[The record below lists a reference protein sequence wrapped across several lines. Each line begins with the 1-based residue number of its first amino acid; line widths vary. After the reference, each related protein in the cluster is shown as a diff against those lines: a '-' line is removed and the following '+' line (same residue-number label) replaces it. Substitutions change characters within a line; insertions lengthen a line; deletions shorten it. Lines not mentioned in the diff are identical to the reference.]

1 MHRIGFIAVFALL
14 LTIWGASQF
23 GNARDRVVPLSRLD
37 AQKSFA
43 PVVRKVT
50 PAVVN
55 VYVRNRVRKFVSPF
69 QSDPFFRQFFGRGF
83 GVPRSRMQNSLGSG
97 VIVSA
102 DGIVVTNYHVIRGG
116 GGKSAEIKVALADKR
131 EYDASVILSDKK
143 TDLAVLKINGRG
155 KRFPF
160 LKFDDSDALE
170 VGDLVLAIGNP
181 FGVGQTVTSGIVSA
195 LSRSRV
201 GKSRDQVFIQTDAAI
216 NPGNSG
222 GALVDMQGNLIGINT
237 MIFSR
242 SGGSNGIG
250 FAIPS
255 NQVKIVVDSA
265 ASGKKVER
273 PWFGARLEPLTASIA
288 EALGREQVAG
298 ALVSQVYKKSPA
310 ADAGLRP
317 GDVIV
322 SIDGRD
328 VADPRSFNY
337 RFTTRGIGGHAALG
351 VLRRGKIIDVKVA
364 LREAPSF
371 GLDSARRLKGNHPFD
386 GANVADLTPALADEL
401 GITDVDGVIVLDVGR
416 YGYAAR
422 VGLRAG
428 DIIES
433 INRKE
438 IRTMSDLDRA
448 VRRRKRY
455 WRFVILRNGQR
466 LEMAIRG

>member
-1 MHRIGFIAVFALL
+1 MRKIGFIGGLTLLAVFIGALQ
-14 LTIWGASQF
+14 SSS
-23 GNARDRVVPLSRLD
+23 ARERIVPLDQLD
-37 AQKSFA
+37 VKKSFA
-43 PVVRKVT
+43 PVVENAA

-55 VYVRNRVRKFVSPF
+55 VYVRKRARQFVSPF
-69 QSDPFFRQFFGRGF
+69 QSDPFFGKLFGRRF

-102 DGIVVTNYHVIRGG
+102 DGIVVTNHHVIKGG
-116 GGKSAEIKVALADKR
+116 GGTGAEIKVALADKR
-131 EYDASVILSDKK
+131 EYDATIILSDKQ
-143 TDLAVLKINGRG
+143 TDLAVLKIKAGG

-160 LKFDDSDALE
+160 LKFDDSDELK

-195 LSRSRV
+195 LSRSRI

-222 GALVDMQGNLIGINT
+222 GALVDMHGHLIGINT

-265 ASGKKVER
+265 ASGKKVKR
-273 PWFGARLEPLTASIA
+273 PWFGARLSPLTASIA
-288 EALGREQVAG
+288 EAIGREKVAG
-298 ALVSQVYKKSPA
+298 ALVSQVYKSSPA
-310 ADAGLRP
+310 AEAGMRP
-317 GDVIV
+317 GDVII

-337 RFTTRGIGGHAALG
+337 RFNTRGVNGKAALG
-351 VLRRGKIIDVKVA
+351 VLRRGKIIEVNVP
-364 LREAPSF
+364 LSEAPSF
-371 GLDSARRLKGNHPFD
+371 DVKSARRMRGNHPFD
-386 GANVADLTPALADEL
+386 GANVADLTPVLADEL
-401 GITDVDGVIVLDVGR
+401 EISATQGVIILDVR
-416 YGYAAR
+416 RSGYAAR
-422 VGLRAG
+422 VGMRSG
-428 DIIES
+428 DIIERVNGVS
-433 INRKE
+433 IGSLN
-438 IRTMSDLDRA
+438 DLDRE
-448 VRRRKRY
+448 VKRRSRI
-455 WRFVILRNGQR
+455 WRFVILRNGKR